1 MSKYREPWAPFEK
14 CPTWIG
20 NADGVAIGELCG
32 WCGPDT
38 MRRIVACVNACAG
51 IDDPVDLRKQR
62 DELLAALTPLVKMI
76 EDDYMPNA
84 DGPYMKAARAAIT
97 NATAQPKE

>member
-1 MSKYREPWAPFEK
+1 M
-14 CPTWIG
+14 WIG

-51 IDDPVDLRKQR
+51 IADPADLRKQR
-62 DELLAALTPLVKMI
+62 DELLAAINELVGVI
-76 EDDYMPNA
+76 EDGYLPLPN
-84 DGPYMKAARAAIT
+84 GTIMSEARAAIA
-97 NATAQPKE
+97 NAEPQPKE

>member
-1 MSKYREPWAPFEK
+1 M
-14 CPTWIG
+14 WIG

-51 IDDPVDLRKQR
+51 IADPADLRK
-62 DELLAALTPLVKMI
+62 
-76 EDDYMPNA
+76 
-84 DGPYMKAARAAIT
+84 
-97 NATAQPKE
+97 